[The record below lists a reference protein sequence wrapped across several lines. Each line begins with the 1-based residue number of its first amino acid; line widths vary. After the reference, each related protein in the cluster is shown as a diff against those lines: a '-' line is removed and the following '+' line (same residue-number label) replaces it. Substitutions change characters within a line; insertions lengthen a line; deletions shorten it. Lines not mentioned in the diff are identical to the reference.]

1 MRQDGLPGIFG
12 TRRSETATGRI
23 ERGYQILIQGKDVY
37 EGLAH
42 ENSGK
47 T

>member
-12 TRRSETATGRI
+12 TRRSEAATGRI
-23 ERGYQILIQGKDVY
+23 ERGYQILIQGKNTY
-37 EGLAH
+37 EDMAH
-42 ENSGK
+42 GNSAK

>member
-12 TRRSETATGRI
+12 TRRNETATGRI
-23 ERGYQILIQGKDVY
+23 ERRYQVLIQGEEFY
-37 EGLAH
+37 EDMAH

-47 T
+47 A